1 MAKSRTYH
9 RRNILIVVSVVF
21 IAALGLTA
29 RLGYLMIL
37 KSEDYASRAK
47 ELHER
52 ERAIKAE
59 RGSIYD
65 AQGKEIA
72 TNKPVC
78 TISVIHAQIT
88 DAERVIALLSKE
100 LGLGEEKVRKR
111 VEKRSSIE
119 RIKSNVDKA
128 IADKIREYDLD
139 GVMVDEDYKRYYPYD
154 SLASRVIGFT
164 GSDNQGVIGL
174 EVKYDKFLKGIDG
187 TILTL
192 TTAYGVEIENAAED
206 RIEPQPGNDLYIS
219 LDMNIQQ
226 YAQQAA
232 LKVRESKQASNV
244 KLIVM
249 NPQNGEILAMVNVP
263 EFNLND
269 PYTLIDEI
277 TSQYQGQTL
286 SDQKLNDLL
295 NGMWRNACISDT
307 YEPGSSFKIVTATAA
322 LEEHVVKLTDRFFCP
337 GYKKVEDRTIRCHKA
352 GGHGSQ
358 DFVEGIKNSCNPVFM
373 EIGARVGT
381 EKMYDY
387 FKKLGLFNK
396 TGIDLPG
403 EANSIMHKI
412 DKIGAVELATI
423 SFGQSFQITPL
434 QLMVAT
440 SAVVNG
446 GTLVTPH
453 LGVEIRSSDGTRIQ
467 SLDYET
473 QSGAVTKET
482 SETMKELLEA
492 VVSDGTGKRAYL
504 PGFRI
509 GGKTAT
515 SEKLPRSSN
524 KYISSFIGF
533 APAENPQ
540 VMAMVLIEDPVGIYY
555 GGTIAAPVIASL
567 FDNILPYL
575 GIEES
580 YTEEERSKYNIGTF
594 QMPDF
599 IGKTKKEVKDML
611 KIYDFDEL
619 YSLGEGDVVAEQ
631 FPLAGETIEKDS
643 DLILYFES
651 AQSLPTPTSK
661 RDDGGQGD

>member
-88 DAERVIALLSKE
+88 DPERVIALLSKE

-611 KIYDFDEL
+611 KIYDFGEL
-619 YSLGEGDVVAEQ
+619 YSLGEGEVVAEQ